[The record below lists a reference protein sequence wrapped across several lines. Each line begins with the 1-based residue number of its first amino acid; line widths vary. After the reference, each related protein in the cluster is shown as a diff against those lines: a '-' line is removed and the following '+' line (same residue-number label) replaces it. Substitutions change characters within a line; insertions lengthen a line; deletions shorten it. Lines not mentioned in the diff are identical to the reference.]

1 MPVSYVAFL
10 RGINVGGKNL
20 LAMSDLKKA
29 FEDLGFKNV
38 TTLLASGNVLF
49 QAANA
54 KDLRT
59 KIEKKL
65 KTITGKD
72 INVLLRTR
80 DDLTALGDPFK
91 GIKVT
96 PETRL
101 YVTFLSEKPKGNVR
115 DAPPAFR
122 IVKKTNTEICSVLT
136 LGKEGRTV
144 DLMATLEKDLGKNIT
159 TRNWNTVV
167 KCREKG

>member
-1 MPVSYVAFL
+1 MPISYVAFL

-20 LAMSDLKKA
+20 IAMSDLKKA
-29 FEDLGFKNV
+29 FEELGFRDV

-49 QAANA
+49 KATNA

-65 KTITGKD
+65 KTLAGKD
-72 INVLLRTR
+72 INVLLRTI
-80 DDLTALGDPFK
+80 DDLKALGDPFK

-101 YVTFLSEKPKGNVR
+101 YVTFLTEKPKGKVR

-122 IVKKTNTEICSVLT
+122 IVKKTDTEVCSVLT
-136 LGKEGRTV
+136 LGTEGRTV
-144 DLMATLEKDLGKNIT
+144 DLMATLEKDLGKSIT

-167 KCREKG
+167 KCRER